1 MRKHNFSNRK
11 WSYATKLSILFL
23 PTYLRFTL
31 LAAFFSNSFLVKT
44 IENSELAYLRVSDSF
59 FLIQITQIQK
69 PEQTFT
75 EIK

>member
-1 MRKHNFSNRK
+1 MR
-11 WSYATKLSILFL
+11 
-23 PTYLRFTL
+23 TYLRFTL
-31 LAAFFSNSFLVKT
+31 LAAFFWNSFLVKT